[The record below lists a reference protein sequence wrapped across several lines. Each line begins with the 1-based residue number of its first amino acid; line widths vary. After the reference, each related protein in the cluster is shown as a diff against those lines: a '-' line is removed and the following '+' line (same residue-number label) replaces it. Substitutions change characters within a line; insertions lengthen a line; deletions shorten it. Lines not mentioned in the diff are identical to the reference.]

1 MSRRQAREVALQALF
16 QLDFNEGKQEAA
28 VEAALGESVV
38 LADKDREYAKSIVEG
53 AQCNLTEIDALITK
67 HSREWKVARMSGVD
81 RNITRIAIFEMKFGE
96 ETIDPKIIINEA
108 VEMAKKF
115 GTDDSGRFVNGIL
128 GAMLK

>member
-81 RNITRIAIFEMKFGE
+81 RNITRIAVFELKFGA